1 MVIVNVQADCG
12 NAPKKIFLRDFTIAF
27 AEDNAAFIL
36 AGITDDV
43 RWEMV
48 GSSTTNG
55 KAEVERVLK
64 AMLDSSMVEL
74 TIANIITHGD
84 AGAVNGTMTFK
95 DGTTYGFCDVYTF
108 TSHGK
113 KAKIKTI
120 TAYIVE
126 LGHE

>member
-1 MVIVNVQADCG
+1 MVKVNVQADCG
-12 NAPKKIFLRDFTIAF
+12 NAPKKLFLRDFTIAF
-27 AEDNAAFIL
+27 AKDNAAFIL
-36 AGITDDV
+36 EGVADDV
-43 RWEMV
+43 CWEMV
-48 GSSTTNG
+48 GNSTANG
-55 KAEVERVLK
+55 KMEVERVLK

-84 AGAVNGTMTFK
+84 AGAVNGSMTFK

-126 LGHE
+126 LGKI